1 MPTVQKSVLLMYSA
15 EQMFELVHQVREYPS
30 FLPWC
35 GGTEILTED
44 ADAVTARVLIAYRG
58 IKQSFT
64 TRNQYVRPQRID
76 LQLIDGPFTRLV
88 GHWRFIPLR
97 EDACKV
103 EFELDYAFDSGLLG
117 KMLTPVFN
125 HIAKTMVEAFV
136 KRAES
141 VYV

>member
-1 MPTVQKSVLLMYSA
+1 MPTVQKSALLMYSA
-15 EQMFELVHQVREYPS
+15 EQMFELVYEVRDYPK

-35 GGTEILTED
+35 GGTEILSED
-44 ADAVTARVLIAYRG
+44 ETSVTARVRIDYRG
-58 IKQSFT
+58 IKQAFT
-64 TRNQYVRPQRID
+64 TRNQFQRPQRID
-76 LQLIDGPFTRLV
+76 LALVDGPFSHLV
-88 GHWRFIPLR
+88 GHWRFLPLR

-117 KMLTPVFN
+117 KVLTPVFN

-141 VYV
+141 VYA